1 MLKIWGVKICF
12 LHPVLGDMYMIVKV
26 AVDTKTSTVDKIF
39 EYIVPPNLLEKVQ
52 AGVRCSV
59 PFGNGNKRR
68 IGFILSVLENSEY
81 EESKLKEI
89 CEVLDEVPLLSRQR
103 LIEAFR
109 IKNRY
114 FCSFIEAIRLFLPV
128 GAKTDID
135 EVYEISG
142 ESEEFDDETQR
153 RIYEKIMLAGRLKYE
168 FLKENFG
175 SGVRSYLKKLESR
188 GLIKSE
194 FKWHDK
200 TESKYTTVY
209 YLENKNIDL
218 SKIQKNAAA
227 QRRALKVLSDVEY
240 LSMPDLCMFAGC
252 SSATIKALMGKGMV
266 FSKVIEQKRLPYS
279 HVGKCSNSDMLTPI
293 QKSIAEKV
301 IKGDNK
307 KPFLLRGVTG
317 SGKTQIYIN
326 IIESVLKE
334 GKTALVL
341 VPEISLTHQLVGR
354 FIKIFGERVALLHSK
369 LSDGERFDQWMSI
382 ADGEG
387 SVIIGARSAVFAP
400 SDNIGIIIVDEE
412 HEDTYKS
419 ESGVRY
425 DAREVAILRAKSSG
439 AKVLFASATP
449 TVVDYYRAKSG
460 VYELLELSE
469 RYNGAKMPRAII
481 ADMRQELKEGNRSPI
496 SSVLREELLKNL
508 AADEQSILFLNR
520 RGYSTFVSCRD
531 CGEAIGCPSCN
542 ISLTYHSY
550 GDYLM
555 CHYCGHRENVPK
567 ACPHCGSVNIKGFGT
582 GTQKVEEKI
591 ENEFPGAT
599 VLRMDVDTTS
609 KKDAHEK
616 ILDSFRHDGIDILL
630 GTQMVAK
637 GLDFENVTLVG
648 VLAADQLLNMG
659 DYRAAEKTFDL
670 ITQVCGRSGR
680 GEKNGRSVIQTYSPE
695 NSTIKYASKHDYT
708 GFYEDEIKMRK
719 ILNYPPFCDIINVT
733 VFGDNQQWV
742 KDKIS
747 DVFKK
752 FKDKISEYEGSC
764 FYPPVPCVIDKIKNK
779 YRWHFWFKCRY
790 DERISERV
798 RTILEK
804 ENLPQ
809 IITEINP
816 NYI

>member
-1 MLKIWGVKICF
+1 
-12 LHPVLGDMYMIVKV
+12 MIAKV

-39 EYIVPPNLLEKVQ
+39 EYIIPPHLGEKAQ

-59 PFGNGNKRR
+59 PFGNGDKRR
-68 IGFILSVLENSEY
+68 VGFILSVSEKSEY
-81 EESKLKEI
+81 EIEKLKEI
-89 CEVLDEVPLLSRQR
+89 CDILDETPLLSRQR

-114 FCSFIEAIRLFLPV
+114 FCSFTEAIRLFLPV

-135 EVYEISG
+135 EVYYIGCECTG
-142 ESEEFDDETQR
+142 FENETQKK
-153 RIYEKIMLAGRLKYE
+153 IYEAIKNSGKLKYE
-168 FLKENFG
+168 ILKENFG
-175 SGVRSYLKKLESR
+175 VNVRTHLRRLEEK
-188 GLIKSE
+188 GFIKSE

-200 TESKYTTVY
+200 SESKYAAVY
-209 YLENKNIDL
+209 FLENKNIDL
-218 SKIQKNAAA
+218 SKIPKNAAA
-227 QRRALKVLSDVEY
+227 QRRVLKILSETTY

-252 SSATIKALMGKGMV
+252 SRATVKALMDKGIIS
-266 FSKVIEQKRLPYS
+266 SKLIEVKRN
-279 HVGKCSNSDMLTPI
+279 HSNYDGECVQCDTLSRE
-293 QKSIAEKV
+293 QRAVAEKI
-301 IKGDNK
+301 IKGSAK
-307 KPFLLRGVTG
+307 KPYLLRGVTG

-326 IIESVLKE
+326 VIENVLKS

-354 FIKIFGERVALLHSK
+354 FIKVFGERVALLHSK
-369 LSDGERFDQWMSI
+369 LSDGERFDQWMNI
-382 ADGEG
+382 ASGG
-387 SVIIGARSAVFAP
+387 ASVIIGARSAVFAP

-425 DAREVAILRAKSSG
+425 DAREVAVLRAKSCG

-449 TVVDYYRAKSG
+449 RVEDYYKGKTG
-460 VYELLELSE
+460 VYELLELLS
-469 RYNGAKMPRAII
+469 RYGTAQMPKAII
-481 ADMRQELKEGNRSPI
+481 ADMREELREGNRSPI

-508 AADEQSILFLNR
+508 SGDEQSILFLNR
-520 RGYSTFVSCRD
+520 RGYNTYVFCRN
-531 CGEAIGCPSCN
+531 CGQMLSCPSCN
-542 ISLTYHSY
+542 ISLTYHSF

-555 CHYCGHRENVPK
+555 CHYCGHRESVPG
-567 ACPHCGSVNIKGFGT
+567 ACPKCGSANIKGFGT
-582 GTQKVEEKI
+582 GTQKIEERL

-599 VLRMDVDTTS
+599 ILRMDVDTTAG
-609 KKDAHEK
+609 KDAHEK

-648 VLAADQLLNMG
+648 VLAADQMLNMG

-670 ITQVCGRSGR
+670 ITQVCGRGGR
-680 GEKNGRSVIQTYSPE
+680 GEKKGRSVIQTYNPE
-695 NSTIKYASKHDYT
+695 NATIKYAARHDYE
-708 GFYEDEIKMRK
+708 GFYEDEILMRK
-719 ILNYPPFCDIINVT
+719 ILNYPPFCDIVNVII
-733 VFGDNQQWV
+733 FGDKEEWV
-742 KDKIS
+742 KEKIS
-747 DVFKK
+747 SLFKK
-752 FKDKISEYEGSC
+752 FESELSGFDGVC

-790 DERISERV
+790 GEKISE
-798 RTILEK
+798 TIREILNK
-804 ENLPQ
+804 ENAPE